1 MSNLN
6 VNKTGRIIEKTHKH
20 YGAIIKIEK
29 YIPYIKEYE
38 VYIIKSPIKDYV
50 SLVPIN
56 IPISSIHIEI
66 WKEDNC
72 FTRKGI
78 IPEKEVL
85 ISLYPKNTHEKIL
98 WERYINFYLLEEL
111 NEKNK
116 EIKKLKEKIDINDIS
131 FSEIKI
137 DNLISV
143 KEMQRIQAQRTEIKN
158 LNSQLKKSRI
168 SEKKAVKK
176 YEWIISKLNF
186 FVDDFSI
193 KWPRIE
199 LAEKNFQ
206 EHQKTKFRDYF
217 FTLLREI
224 LNSKT

>member
-137 DNLISV
+137 DNLISF

-168 SEKKAVKK
+168 NEEKAVKK

>member
-29 YIPYIKEYE
+29 FIPYINEYE

-50 SLVPIN
+50 SLIPIVLPITSIN
-56 IPISSIHIEI
+56 IEV

-72 FTRKGI
+72 FTKKGL
-78 IPEKEVL
+78 IPEKEIL
-85 ISLYPKNTHEKIL
+85 INLHPKNTHEKIL
-98 WERYINFYLLEEL
+98 WERYFNFYLIEEL
-111 NEKNK
+111 REKDL
-116 EIKKLKEKIDINDIS
+116 EILKLKEKLNMSDIS

-137 DNLISV
+137 NNLISV
-143 KEMQRIQAQRTEIKN
+143 KDMQRIKAQRTEIKN
-158 LNSQLKKSRI
+158 LNYQLKKSRI
-168 SEKKAVKK
+168 TEEKAVKK

-186 FVDDFSI
+186 FLDDFSN
-193 KWPRIE
+193 KWPRIR

-206 EHQKTKFRDYF
+206 EHQKTKFKEYF
-217 FTLLREI
+217 FDLLREI